1 MLSARNASNPLV
13 SSPHLQMEDC
23 RQNST
28 AWQTGQRLFLQ
39 LCPPNLAD
47 LTPTR
52 SPPQYSAP
60 FLTEGFHQRSQRQS
74 VPLPQLA
81 RVNSSRH
88 RFATHNHP
96 QSFPLKHREVE
107 QRRKVTVV
115 GFKTNPPFQV
125 GDPPSPKYF

>member
-23 RQNST
+23 RQNGT

-52 SPPQYSAP
+52 PPPQYSAP

-81 RVNSSRH
+81 RVKFLQASLCYSQPP
-88 RFATHNHP
+88 TILP
-96 QSFPLKHREVE
+96 TETQREVE
-107 QRRKVTVV
+107 QRKVTVV